1 MKNIYEYLIFESNKN
16 LNVKITP
23 ENFNKFKFSRKQS
36 ALIKHLLD
44 NDYKESTTEIYLV
57 QGNIVPDDVN
67 IKEYFGKLIPKDE
80 RGILYINAQ
89 STNMGSPKEVY
100 FYNTSKVNEKNEKE
114 TYVYSYHSEDG
125 SKFKSAVLTTNGEDS
140 NLELKSENIL
150 H

>member
-1 MKNIYEYLIFESNKN
+1 MKSIYEYLILENNKN

-36 ALIKHLLD
+36 MLIKHLLD

-57 QGNIVPDDVN
+57 QGDIIPDDVN
-67 IKEYFGKLIPKDE
+67 IKEYFGELIPKDE

-89 STNMGSPKEVY
+89 STSMGSPKEVY

-114 TYVYSYHSEDG
+114 TFVYSYHSEGG
-125 SKFKSAVLTTNGEDS
+125 SKFKSAVLTTDGVKS
-140 NLELKSENIL
+140 NIELKTENIL